1 MIGRKLWYEKM
12 LAWREQHINHR
23 QFMLILSL
31 TVGILTAIAAFLLKT
46 TIHYIQHFLVES
58 FSKSDVNFWYLVF
71 PSIGILIS
79 SLFVRKVVR
88 DDISHGIT
96 RILYAISQRKSII
109 KRHNTW
115 TSLVG
120 SSFTIGFGGSVGAEA
135 PIVLTGS
142 AIASNLGKF
151 FKLDQKTLMLLV
163 GCGAAGAIGGI
174 FKAP

>member
-88 DDISHGIT
+88 DDISHGI
-96 RILYAISQRKSII
+96 S
-109 KRHNTW
+109 
-115 TSLVG
+115 
-120 SSFTIGFGGSVGAEA
+120 
-135 PIVLTGS
+135 
-142 AIASNLGKF
+142 
-151 FKLDQKTLMLLV
+151 
-163 GCGAAGAIGGI
+163 
-174 FKAP
+174 